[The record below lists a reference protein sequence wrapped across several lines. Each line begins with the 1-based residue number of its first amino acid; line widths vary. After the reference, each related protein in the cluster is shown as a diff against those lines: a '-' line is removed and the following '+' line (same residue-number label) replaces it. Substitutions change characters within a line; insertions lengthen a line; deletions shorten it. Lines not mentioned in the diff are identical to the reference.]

1 MRSPISHA
9 RFRLAASAA
18 IAAGSAAV
26 LAVAMSG
33 GVSSAATAGPHH
45 TPAVR
50 HAPLGAVGVRAAAK
64 TAQYD
69 VQPQYQQFA
78 SSTTPFCPAASG
90 NAPCDGVSGAYGT
103 IDRVPSG
110 FSNGGAGNYAPSTR
124 ALVGDWMALVSGT
137 GVGNQGAGCPGTTAT
152 SNPGE
157 NCSGPYALFGTGKAA
172 GVENVFPK
180 AGFTVTDDLFLSPS
194 TAGPAGSLVDDD
206 VEMNTSAGAY
216 GIDNIITACAEDTT
230 SAALG
235 YVISFGHNS
244 PGGCTGTP
252 VVTKDG
258 WYRFVFVF
266 SDKAG
271 DAYVTE
277 SVFRERTG
285 ALVATSGP
293 QPVGAGSPEKISA
306 WGGPG
311 YFWLPTEDYSGLPL
325 ANFAIQLGQFSHG
338 HRP

>member
-1 MRSPISHA
+1 
-9 RFRLAASAA
+9 
-18 IAAGSAAV
+18 
-26 LAVAMSG
+26 
-33 GVSSAATAGPHH
+33 
-45 TPAVR
+45 
-50 HAPLGAVGVRAAAK
+50 
-64 TAQYD
+64 
-69 VQPQYQQFA
+69 
-78 SSTTPFCPAASG
+78 
-90 NAPCDGVSGAYGT
+90 
-103 IDRVPSG
+103 
-110 FSNGGAGNYAPSTR
+110 
-124 ALVGDWMALVSGT
+124 MALVSGT

-293 QPVGAGSPEKISA
+293 QPVGCRQPREDLGLGRPRLLLAPDGGLQRSAAGQLRHSA
-306 WGGPG
+306 RPV
-311 YFWLPTEDYSGLPL
+311 LPRPPAVTGHH
-325 ANFAIQLGQFSHG
+325 FA
-338 HRP
+338 HR